1 MMHSTIQYSI
11 IYLYSDGGK
20 EVTVHEGKKSFQ
32 CSICCFLCYICN
44 QRFYTNKELDDHC
57 ALVHKVHEPYKCPSC
72 NKCFERKFDMK
83 RHIESVHKGKIG
95 CQICDSKLT
104 EESNLQYQDEYVIKN
119 KKQRKG
125 MMVKCLDPNCAPW
138 SPCVPC
144 SPKNIPKNEGNK
156 PCKCSGCGEKFNS
169 KASFWRHKRH
179 CIDPTIVKDY

>member
-11 IYLYSDGGK
+11 TYLYSDGGK

-138 SPCVPC
+138 SPCTPC
-144 SPKNIPKNEGNK
+144 SLNTPQK
-156 PCKCSGCGEKFNS
+156 
-169 KASFWRHKRH
+169 
-179 CIDPTIVKDY
+179 